1 MDRKPYHL
9 GIIIGRFQ
17 VFHTGHIF
25 MIVKAFELCEE
36 VGLFIGSSQESG
48 TYKNPFTYET
58 RKKLIET
65 VCGDRIRV
73 YPLPDIGVGN
83 NSRWGDYVIEN
94 VEERFGT
101 DPDLFIS
108 GKEQRRI
115 DWFDSV
121 KGVSISELYVPKTIE
136 ISATQMRQFMLEG
149 DKESWMRYTD
159 QRLWDRFED
168 LRREVLVSHKN
179 QFTSSI

>member
-1 MDRKPYHL
+1 MKKKPYSL

-25 MIVKAFELCEE
+25 MIDKAFELCEE

-48 TYKNPFTYET
+48 TYKNPFSYET
-58 RKKLIET
+58 RKELIET
-65 VCGDRIRV
+65 VCGDSLRV

-94 VEERFGT
+94 VEKCFGRA
-101 DPDLFIS
+101 PDLFIS

-121 KGVSISELYVPKTIE
+121 KGVTISELYVPKTIE
-136 ISATQMRQFMLEG
+136 ISASIMRGFMLEG
-149 DKESWMRYTD
+149 DEASWRRYTD
-159 QRLWDRFED
+159 PRLWPRFEE
-168 LRREVLVSHKN
+168 LREQVLKAHVN
-179 QFTSSI
+179 QYTSSI

>member
-1 MDRKPYHL
+1 MQKKPYRL

-25 MIVKAFELCEE
+25 MIDKAIDLCEE
-36 VGLFIGSSQESG
+36 VDIFIGSSQESG

-58 RKKLIET
+58 RKSLIEA
-65 VCGDRIRV
+65 VYGKKIKV

-83 NSRWGDYVIEN
+83 NNKWGDYVIEN
-94 VEERFGT
+94 VEKRFGK

-121 KGVSISELYVPKTIE
+121 KGITISELYVPKTIE
-136 ISATQMRQFMLEG
+136 ISASQMRAFMLEG
-149 DKESWMRYTD
+149 DEASWRSYTD
-159 QRLWDRFED
+159 PRLWDRFEK
-168 LRREVLVSHKN
+168 LRAQVLDSHDN
-179 QFTSSI
+179 QVTSSI

>member
-1 MDRKPYHL
+1 MDKKPFRL

-17 VFHTGHIF
+17 VFHTGHVY
-25 MIVKAFELCEE
+25 MIDKALQLCEE
-36 VGLFIGSSQESG
+36 VGLFIGSSQEHG
-48 TYKNPFTYET
+48 TNKNPFTYET
-58 RKKLIET
+58 RKELIET
-65 VCGDRIRV
+65 VCGDRIKV

-94 VEERFGT
+94 VEKRFGT

-121 KGVSISELYVPKTIE
+121 KGVTISELYVPKTIE
-136 ISATQMRQFMLEG
+136 ISATQMRRFMLEG
-149 DKESWMRYTD
+149 DKDSWMRYTD
-159 QRLWDRFED
+159 PALWDRFED
-168 LRREVLVSHKN
+168 LRKEVLASHEN